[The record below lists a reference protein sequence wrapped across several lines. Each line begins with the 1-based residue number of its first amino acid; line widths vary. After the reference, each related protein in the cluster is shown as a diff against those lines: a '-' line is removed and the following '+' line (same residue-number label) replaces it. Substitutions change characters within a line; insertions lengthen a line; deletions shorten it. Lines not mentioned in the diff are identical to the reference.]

1 MTQGL
6 IFIVC
11 FWWCWSVIKTHI
23 MLLSSLLSL
32 LPPLT
37 RCCSGAC
44 SWKPVGNS
52 SRVRGPWSVEKPSPP
67 LVWERA
73 WWLHHPKLEMTH
85 LGDSR
90 RKANKMFLWG
100 YMWLF
105 FSGTLF
111 PTGQPVGKHAAPNSQ
126 GTKIKSRSA
135 EQDCRAETGPQSC
148 GREMYSPKMKMC
160 SQERSWCYLD
170 LAHVP
175 APRKCKVFL
184 GKVIFEKCFSN
195 LLRLFGKRD
204 SAMTPDKSFLVHQ

>member
-1 MTQGL
+1 
-6 IFIVC
+6 
-11 FWWCWSVIKTHI
+11 
-23 MLLSSLLSL
+23 MLLAVLKRYQNPYYAPL
-32 LPPLT
+32 LPPLPT
-37 RCCSGAC
+37 AASDKVLLWGLLLKTC
-44 SWKPVGNS
+44 WQF
-52 SRVRGPWSVEKPSPP
+52 SVEKPSPP

-111 PTGQPVGKHAAPNSQ
+111 PTGQPVGKHGAPNSQ

-175 APRKCKVFL
+175 APRKCKVFS

-195 LLRLFGKRD
+195 LLRLFGKGD